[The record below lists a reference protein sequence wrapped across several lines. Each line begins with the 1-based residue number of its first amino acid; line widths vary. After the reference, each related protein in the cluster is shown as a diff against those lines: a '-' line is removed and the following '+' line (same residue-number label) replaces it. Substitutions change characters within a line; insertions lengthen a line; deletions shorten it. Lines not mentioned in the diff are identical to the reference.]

1 MAGDRSGASHGSTG
15 RAIPTVTALRNIT
28 GQRTWAWPIKAGRIR
43 TTRSFMTMD
52 DSQQGPIAL
61 AEVQGYVYAAKLLSA
76 RGARRLGWERRA
88 IDLESQAQQLAA
100 RFEAAFWCPEI
111 ETYALALDGAKKPC
125 RVRTSNAGQLLF
137 TGIARPER
145 AAKIVRWIAGD
156 RTCSRVGASARS
168 RTGSSGTIP
177 CPITTVQSGRM
188 TTLSLR
194 SASRDTDTRRPSS
207 RYSKA
212 CLRLRPIWSCA
223 AFRSCSAGFSA
234 GGDEVQR
241 SIRSPVRRRPG
252 QAGRFS

>member
-15 RAIPTVTALRNIT
+15 RAIPMVTALRNIT
-28 GQRTWAWPIKAGRIR
+28 GQRTWAWPIRAGRIR

-52 DSQQGPIAL
+52 DSRRDRSRWLKSKATSTRPSCSLPG
-61 AEVQGYVYAAKLLSA
+61 VQGGLAGNAGRSISRAKPNSWRRALRPPS
-76 RGARRLGWERRA
+76 GARRSTPMSLPSTARNSPVGYAPRMRDSCSSPASPSRSAPRRSSV
-88 IDLESQAQQLAA
+88 DCW
-100 RFEAAFWCPEI
+100 R
-111 ETYALALDGAKKPC
+111 
-125 RVRTSNAGQLLF
+125 
-137 TGIARPER
+137 
-145 AAKIVRWIAGD
+145 

-188 TTLSLR
+188 TTLSLLL
-194 SASRDTDTRRPSS
+194 ASRDTDTRRRSS

-234 GGDEVQR
+234 GGDAVQR